1 MKLNFNDALAYLTF
15 DALDTVTFVKHAFS
29 TRLGGVSTGE
39 FKSLNMSFWRGDS
52 DENVIENYKRL
63 CEAVGVR
70 YETLTASAQDHK
82 TFVRRVTPAER
93 GIGIYRPK
101 DMQSV
106 DGLITNDPE
115 VALVTY
121 FADCTPLLFVDERN
135 KAIGSAH
142 AGWRGTVGKIGA
154 EVVRKMGEEFG
165 TRPEELLVTVG
176 PAIGK
181 CCYEVDEPVAKQF
194 YDLGL
199 ESGSFIFP
207 KGGEKYMI
215 DLLETNKQILM
226 SAGVPAE
233 RIIKSDVCT
242 RCNADLIW
250 SHRATGGRRGGMC
263 AILSIV

>member
-1 MKLNFNDALAYLTF
+1 MKLNISDALAYLTF
-15 DALDTVTFVKHAFS
+15 DVLDDIPFVRHAFS
-29 TRLGGVSTGE
+29 SRLGGVSTGE
-39 FKSLNMSFWRGDS
+39 FKSMNMSFGRGDS

-63 CEAVGVR
+63 CKAVGIK
-70 YETLTASAQDHK
+70 YETLTASAQDHH
-82 TFVRRVTPAER
+82 TFVRRVTPDER

-121 FADCTPLLFVDERN
+121 YADCTPLLFVDVKN

-142 AGWRGTVGKIGA
+142 AGWRGTVGRIG
-154 EVVRKMGEEFG
+154 EKVVQKMGEEFG
-165 TRPEELLVTVG
+165 TAPEELVVTVG

-194 YDLGL
+194 YALGL
-199 ESGSFIFP
+199 ESERFVFP
-207 KGGEKYMI
+207 KEGGKYMI
-215 DLLETNKQILM
+215 DLLETNKRILM
-226 SAGVPAE
+226 AAGVPE
-233 RIIKSDVCT
+233 TNITKSDVCT
-242 RCNADLIW
+242 KCNADLVW

-263 AILSIV
+263 AILSVV

>member
-1 MKLNFNDALAYLTF
+1 MKLNISDALAYLTF
-15 DALDTVTFVKHAFS
+15 DVLDDIPFVRHAFS
-29 TRLGGVSTGE
+29 SRLGGVSTGE
-39 FKSLNMSFWRGDS
+39 FKSMNMSFGRGDS

-63 CEAVGVR
+63 CKAVGIK
-70 YETLTASAQDHK
+70 YETLTASAQDHH
-82 TFVRRVTPAER
+82 TFVRRVTPDER

-121 FADCTPLLFVDERN
+121 YADCTPLLFVDVKN

-142 AGWRGTVGKIGA
+142 AGWRGTVGRIG
-154 EVVRKMGEEFG
+154 EKVVQKMGEEFG
-165 TRPEELLVTVG
+165 TAPEELVVTVG

-194 YDLGL
+194 YALGL
-199 ESGSFIFP
+199 ECERFVFP
-207 KGGEKYMI
+207 KEGGKYMI
-215 DLLETNKQILM
+215 DLLETNKRILM
-226 SAGVPAE
+226 AAGVPE
-233 RIIKSDVCT
+233 TNITKSDVCT
-242 RCNADLIW
+242 KCNADLVW

-263 AILSIV
+263 AILSVV